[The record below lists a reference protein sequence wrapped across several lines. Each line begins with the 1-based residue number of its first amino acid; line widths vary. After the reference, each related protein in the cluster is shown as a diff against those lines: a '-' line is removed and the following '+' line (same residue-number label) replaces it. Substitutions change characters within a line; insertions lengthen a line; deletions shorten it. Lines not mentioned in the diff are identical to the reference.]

1 MIHKIAIL
9 ILSLMNIMIF
19 SQNDKDVLL
28 LYKSVIEKSDSL
40 SAIGK
45 ISQID
50 SKKVLSDAKSA
61 DKEYPESY
69 FKKSMEYFRNCGYN
83 ESAFLFY
90 LGKMRA
96 EDLNHSGGKEY
107 YNPSEEYQVYLEE
120 GLFIYLSADA
130 ANYAQILKMA
140 LEYYLNNPYS
150 YISKTKGYQKLK
162 DPKNY
167 SQLIKVLEGEKTK
180 VQAELNAQRDEM
192 ISRIEPY
199 FQMLKE

>member
-1 MIHKIAIL
+1 MIRKIAVL
-9 ILSLMNIMIF
+9 ILSLINIMIF
-19 SQNDKDVLL
+19 SQSDKEVLM
-28 LYKSVIEKSDSL
+28 LYKNVIQKSDSL
-40 SAIGK
+40 LAIGK

-50 SKKVLSDAKSA
+50 SQKIFSDAKSA

-69 FKKSMEYFRNCGYN
+69 FRRSIEYFKRGRYN

-96 EDLNHSGGKEY
+96 EDLNNLGHEHYSTGSEY
-107 YNPSEEYQVYLEE
+107 ETILEE

-130 ANYAQILKMA
+130 DNYAKILQMA
-140 LEYYLNNPYS
+140 MNFYNENAYS

-162 DPKNY
+162 NPKNY
-167 SQLIKVLEGEKTK
+167 SQLIKVLKGEKTK

-192 ISRIEPY
+192 INRIQPY